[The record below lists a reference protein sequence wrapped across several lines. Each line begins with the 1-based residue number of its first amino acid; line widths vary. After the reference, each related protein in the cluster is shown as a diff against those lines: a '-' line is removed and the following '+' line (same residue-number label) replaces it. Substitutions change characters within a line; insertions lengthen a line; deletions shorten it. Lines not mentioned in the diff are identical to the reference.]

1 MEALGMAYIL
11 LGLIIGGLI
20 GSLFAKQNLSGQ
32 IIRNEERAKAAENA
46 IESNEKKV
54 RAEVE
59 NLVTEL
65 GRKNSEDFLKLAE
78 ERLGKVTN
86 SAEKDLE
93 TRKIE
98 VENLI
103 KPLRDEMEKLSKS
116 NQLIEKEREG
126 AYQAIKRQ
134 LKDLGDKAENLSSR
148 TTALATTLTTSP
160 NERGKWGEVKIRR
173 IFEMA
178 GMTEHVDFFEQE
190 TVESGRPDYIVRLP
204 QEGVIPIDSKAIGH
218 HYLSAVESGPGEERE
233 RLLGEH
239 SEAMKKTI
247 TRLSAKSYQDSIE
260 GEFDHVIMFI
270 PSEAMAA
277 SAFTTDPK
285 LMDYAMS
292 KKVLIATPVTM
303 LGLLRTVA
311 LYWKQYEFSQSA
323 SSIYHETEEM
333 YNRVQTMVDHM
344 MTLGR
349 HLDNATKSY
358 NRTMRSYE
366 SRVLPQGRK
375 LDQLKVSETLEKLP
389 ESKEIDSRPEPILDE
404 D

>member
-1 MEALGMAYIL
+1 M
-11 LGLIIGGLI
+11 
-20 GSLFAKQNLSGQ
+20 
-32 IIRNEERAKAAENA
+32 
-46 IESNEKKV
+46 
-54 RAEVE
+54 
-59 NLVTEL
+59 
-65 GRKNSEDFLKLAE
+65 
-78 ERLGKVTN
+78 TN

-93 TRKIE
+93 KRKIE

-103 KPLRDEMEKLSKS
+103 KPLREEMGKLSQS

-134 LKDLGDKAENLSSR
+134 LKDLGEKTENLSSR

-160 NERGKWGEVKIRR
+160 NERGRWGEVKIRR

-178 GMTEHVDFFEQE
+178 GMSEHVDFFEQQ
-190 TVESGRPDYIVRLP
+190 TVEAGRPDYIVRLP

-218 HYLSAVESGPGEERE
+218 HYLSAVEAGPGEERE
-233 RLLGEH
+233 RLLEEH

-260 GEFDHVIMFI
+260 GDFDHVIMFI

-277 SAFTTDPK
+277 SAFTTDPN
-285 LMDYAMS
+285 LMDFAMS
-292 KKVLIATPVTM
+292 RKVLIATPVTM

-344 MTLGR
+344 MTLGG
-349 HLDNATKSY
+349 HLDKATKSY
-358 NRTMRSYE
+358 NKTMRSYE

-375 LDQLKVSETLEKLP
+375 LDLLKVSETLEKMP
-389 ESKEIDSRPEPILDE
+389 ESKELVSKPEPILDE